1 MQLTLDTAV
10 WYIVAIAVV
19 LAALYISVRL
29 VAGRKTTDAPFLLR
43 LLVVAVIAVFA
54 IPALSTIAS
63 RLSIPQLA
71 PIIAFIVLIYS
82 VRYIVEIQKGQNIS
96 HSHAIWISFM
106 CLLIILILNLVT
118 TTFLGVTIV
127 EI

>member
-1 MQLTLDTAV
+1 MQLTLETAV
-10 WYIVAIAVV
+10 WYVVAIVVV
-19 LAALYISVRL
+19 LIALYISVRL
-29 VAGRKTTDAPFLLR
+29 VAGRKSTDAPFILR

-63 RLSIPQLA
+63 RLGIAQLA

-82 VRYIVEIQKGQNIS
+82 VRYIVEVQKGQNVS
-96 HSHAIWISFM
+96 HSHSIWISFM